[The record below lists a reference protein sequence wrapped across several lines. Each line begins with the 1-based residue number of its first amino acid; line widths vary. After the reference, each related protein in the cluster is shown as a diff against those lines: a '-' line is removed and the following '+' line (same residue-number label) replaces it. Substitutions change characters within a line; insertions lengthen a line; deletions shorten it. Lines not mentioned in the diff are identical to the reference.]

1 MAEQT
6 QFIKYIQ
13 KYFTG
18 FIASVYKTINGEK
31 NAPKYLYKQMLTPK
45 PSVDG
50 KWTSLLADNQNVA
63 ADVVAMDSPLP
74 LKTRPSLGS
83 VSGDIPKLG
92 MELKMNENQLDQVDT
107 MLAKNADIKDI
118 VTEIFDDTKRCI
130 VGVEEQKEYLFLR
143 GFSSGIALTDN
154 DNVGTG
160 VRVNYGYVN
169 QAGVSIIWSNA
180 NLATMTPIADLQKE
194 IDKANDKGITIGY
207 VTLGKD
213 MLNIARNSN
222 EVKDL
227 YAVASGNFS
236 VNTKPAPSA
245 KNFPDFLEAELGV
258 KVIVVDRS
266 VKFEKDGIKKTVK
279 AWDMGKVI
287 LHPDQTVGQLVWKK
301 PVEADHQSKAVEYRD
316 GEHGALLSK
325 YVTHKP
331 FGEFTDIQARN
342 IPVINNVNEIFQL
355 DTQTVQA

>member
-6 QFIKYIQ
+6 QFIKYVQ
-13 KYFTG
+13 KYLTG
-18 FIASVYKTINGEK
+18 FISSVYKTINGEK
-31 NAPKYLYKQMLTPK
+31 NAPKYLYKSMLTPK
-45 PSVDG
+45 PSIDG

-74 LKTRPSLGS
+74 VKLRPTMGS

-143 GFSSGIALTDN
+143 GFSSGIALTDS

-160 VRVNYGYVN
+160 IRVNYGYTN
-169 QAGVSIIWSNA
+169 QAGVPVVWSNA
-180 NLATMTPIADLQKE
+180 NLATMTPVADLQSQ
-194 IDKANDKGITIGY
+194 IDKADALGITIGY
-207 VTLGKD
+207 ISIDKASLD
-213 MLNIARNSN
+213 IARRCN

-227 YAVASGNFS
+227 YAVSNGNFS
-236 VNTKPAPSA
+236 NTKPSPSN
-245 KNFPDFLEAELGV
+245 KNFPSFLEEELGV
-258 KVIVVDRS
+258 KLIIVNRS
-266 VKFEKDGIKKTVK
+266 IKFEKDGVKKTVK
-279 AWDMGKVI
+279 AWDEGKAI
-287 LHPDQTVGQLVWKK
+287 LHPDINVGQLVWKK
-301 PVEADHQSKAVEYRD
+301 PVEADHQSKAVEYRA
-316 GEHGALLSK
+316 GEHGALISK

-342 IPVINNVNEIFQL
+342 VPVINNVNEIFQL
-355 DTQTVQA
+355 DTKTVQA

>member
-13 KYFTG
+13 RYFTG

-31 NAPKYLYKQMLTPK
+31 NAPKYLYKTMLTPK
-45 PSVDG
+45 PSIDG

-74 LKTRPSLGS
+74 VKLRPSMGS

-107 MLAKNADIKDI
+107 MLAKNAEIKDI

-160 VRVNYGYVN
+160 VRVNYGYMN
-169 QAGVSIIWSNA
+169 QAGVPVVWSNA
-180 NLATMTPIADLQKE
+180 NLATMTPVADLQRE
-194 IDKANDKGITIGY
+194 IDKADAKGITIGY
-207 VTLGKD
+207 ISIDKASLD
-213 MLNIARNSN
+213 IARRCD

-227 YAVASGNFS
+227 YAVSNGNFS
-236 VNTKPAPSA
+236 STKPSPSN
-245 KNFPDFLEAELGV
+245 KNFPSFLEEELGV
-258 KVIVVDRS
+258 KLIVVNRS
-266 VKFEKDGIKKTVK
+266 IKFEKDGVKKTVK
-279 AWDMGKVI
+279 AWDEGKAI
-287 LHPDQTVGQLVWKK
+287 LHPDLIVGQLVWKK
-301 PVEADHQSKAVEYRD
+301 PVDADHQSKAVEYRT

-342 IPVINNVNEIFQL
+342 VPVVNNVNEIFQL
-355 DTQTVQA
+355 DTKMIQA